1 MNDHFIL
8 HEEYAVI
15 SQGARHVFSL
25 WRRLLAIDLQ
35 WPSERNA
42 LEPVIRAAIS
52 SVTIVNARVDAGLSV
67 NTQDLIHVKD
77 GVQL

>member
-1 MNDHFIL
+1 M
-8 HEEYAVI
+8 
-15 SQGARHVFSL
+15 FSL